1 LNQDYVRIKYHFLQG
16 VNMNVNIQTI
26 INVCFAISITAFIYT
41 FNQQNEEIETLK
53 GYAQLDSDKTFDRLE
68 AIETKLNMI
77 QLDFDLKNDDIVT
90 NTKNID
96 IAIENLEVLFSERDR
111 LLEQSNKH
119 TEYIN
124 FDNERWDK
132 LMELMDDL
140 YGN

>member
-1 LNQDYVRIKYHFLQG
+1 
-16 VNMNVNIQTI
+16 MNVNIQTI

>member
-1 LNQDYVRIKYHFLQG
+1 
-16 VNMNVNIQTI
+16 MNVNIQTI

-90 NTKNID
+90 NTKKID

>member
-1 LNQDYVRIKYHFLQG
+1 
-16 VNMNVNIQTI
+16 MNVNIQTI

-53 GYAQLDSDKTFDRLE
+53 GYAQLDTDKTFDRLE

-77 QLDFDLKNDDIVT
+77 QLDFDLKNVDIET